1 MSQQSMFKS
10 LWQLMRLH
18 RPIGFFLTGWP
29 ALAALWLAQGGMPSW
44 RLIGLFVAG
53 IIITRSAGCIVNDI
67 CDRKFDAHVE
77 RTVHRP
83 LASGAL
89 SLNSALVVL
98 LVLAVLALVIV
109 SQLNWLCFYLA
120 LVGVALTIVYPLCKR
135 FLPIPQAV
143 LAITFNWGV
152 LIAFAAVCNHIPA
165 QAYLWLA
172 ANAFWTLAYDTQYAL
187 MDIEDDLKL
196 GLHSSAVYFGDA
208 SLSFILF
215 CQGMMVLFLIATGLF
230 MYLGVQYYIAII
242 IVIAL
247 FIYQN
252 NYSKT
257 RNRHLLMRAFKNN
270 NWVGLVLFISL
281 VMNNKFLII

>member
-1 MSQQSMFKS
+1 MTSQSTFKS

-18 RPIGFFLTGWP
+18 RPIGFLLIGWP
-29 ALAALWLAQGGMPSW
+29 TLAALWLAQGAMPSW

-53 IIITRSAGCIVNDI
+53 IVITRSAGCIVNDM
-67 CDRKFDAHVE
+67 CDRKFDGHVA
-77 RTVHRP
+77 RTQQRP

-89 SLNSALVVL
+89 SLKVAFILLGFLAIIALL
-98 LVLAVLALVIV
+98 IV

-120 LVGVALTIVYPLCKR
+120 LGGVALTILYPLCKR

-143 LAITFNWGV
+143 LAITFNWGIF
-152 LIAFAAVCNHIPA
+152 IAFAAVCDHIPV

-187 MDIEDDLKL
+187 MDIEDDVKL

-208 SLSFILF
+208 ALSFILL
-215 CQGMMVLFLIATGLF
+215 CQGLMILLLIATGLF

-247 FIYQN
+247 FIYQF
-252 NYSKT
+252 NYTKT
-257 RNRHLLMRAFKNN
+257 QSRPLLMLAFKNN
-270 NWVGLVLFISL
+270 NWVGLVLFLAI
-281 VMNNKFLII
+281 VVNNKFLIL